1 MHVSYPPP
9 VNAAPNYGQPPRKN
23 RAGLVIVLLVVLLL
37 GVIGAGGFLAY
48 RLVSDKFHNSSD
60 PDPAA
65 AAPVSSPTPKRS
77 VPVQPT
83 KAVQP
88 RTTKPTIVKP
98 PATKPPATKPAGS
111 APELAARFVAQLNAN
126 NSNGA
131 AAFACQSSKQLIP
144 LLMGQ
149 FLQPPTKLT
158 TGTLIAQS
166 ITFVMPVSG
175 TTKGSTVT
183 GVIVMHKIAP
193 EPLCVRAFTIT
204 PG

>member
-1 MHVSYPPP
+1 VSYPPP

-48 RLVSDKFHNSSD
+48 RLVSDKFNNSSD
-60 PDPAA
+60 PDPA

-77 VPVQPT
+77 IPMQPT
-83 KAVQP
+83 KPVQP

-98 PATKPPATKPAGS
+98 STTAPVGS
-111 APELAARFVAQLNAN
+111 APELARRFVAQLNAN

-131 AAFACQSSKQLIP
+131 AALACQSSKQLIP

>member
-1 MHVSYPPP
+1 MSYPPP

-23 RAGLVIVLLVVLLL
+23 RAGLVIVLLVVLLV

-48 RLVSDKFHNSSD
+48 RLVSDKFNNSST
-60 PDPAA
+60 PDPAT
-65 AAPVSSPTPKRS
+65 APVSSPTPKRS

-83 KAVQP
+83 RPVQP
-88 RTTKPTIVKP
+88 RTTKPTVVKP
-98 PATKPPATKPAGS
+98 PVTKPPATTPAGS

-126 NSNGA
+126 NSTGA
-131 AAFACQSSKQLIP
+131 AALACQSSKQLVP

-149 FLQPPTKLT
+149 FLRPPTRLT

-175 TTKGSTVT
+175 TTKGSSVT

>member
-48 RLVSDKFHNSSD
+48 RLVSDKFNNSSD

-65 AAPVSSPTPKRS
+65 GAPVSSPTPKRS

-83 KAVQP
+83 KPVQP

-98 PATKPPATKPAGS
+98 STTAPVGS
-111 APELAARFVAQLNAN
+111 APELAGRFVAQLNAS
-126 NSNGA
+126 NSTGA
-131 AAFACQSSKQLIP
+131 AALACQSSKQLIP